1 MARILVCEPNSEVR
15 ALLAPGAPRRGHAP
29 GFGGTGAGDP
39 RPDDADVLLVEPA
52 DRRALAAAQA
62 LRQRDDE
69 LPIVCT
75 SIYPATRGAHG
86 LRPVAYLV
94 KPFPLGELERVLVEA
109 VGRVSAPA

>member
-15 ALLAPGAPRRGHAP
+15 ALLAHVVARLGHEP
-29 GFGGTGAGDP
+29 CFVGNGAGDAL
-39 RPDDADVLLVEPA
+39 PDDADVLLVEPA

-94 KPFPLGELERVLVEA
+94 KPVPLGELERVLVEA
-109 VGRVSAPA
+109 VGRVSVPA